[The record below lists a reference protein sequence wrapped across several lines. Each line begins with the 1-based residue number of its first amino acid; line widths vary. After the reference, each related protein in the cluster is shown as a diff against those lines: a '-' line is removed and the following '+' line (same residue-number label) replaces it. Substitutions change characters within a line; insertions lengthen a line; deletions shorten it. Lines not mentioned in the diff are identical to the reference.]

1 MNGYNFTDRVRK
13 VLQMAR
19 EEAARLHHEY
29 VGTEHILLGLIRE
42 GEGVA
47 AAVLANLQVDL
58 EEVQQKIEDTVK
70 KGKAAAAAGSDLP
83 YTSRAKKVL
92 ELAMS
97 EARELNHSYVGTEHL
112 LLGLLR
118 EEKGIAAQVLTDAGV
133 NLEQAR
139 AEVLRLLGSE
149 MPPQAGAG
157 AGATAAPAP
166 QKSEKKSKTPALDH
180 FCRDLTQLAADGQLD
195 PTIGRQKEIERVME
209 VLSRRKKNNPVLIG
223 EPGVGKTA
231 IVEGLAQLIASGNC
245 PDALKDH
252 RVLALDMAAVI
263 AGTKYR
269 GQFEERLKAVMN
281 EIAQNRNI
289 VLFIDELH
297 TLVGAGASEGALDA
311 SNMLKPALARGTLRC
326 VGATTVNEYKQIEK
340 DAALE
345 RRFQKIMVNPPNVPS
360 TIAILRGL
368 KEKYEVHHGIR
379 IKDSAIIAAAT
390 LSDRYVSDRFLPDKA
405 IDLIDEASAR
415 LSIEIDSQPTEI
427 DQIDRHIMQIE
438 IEIAALRREED
449 HLSQERLGVLEKEL
463 AGLREASGAKK
474 LAWQRERDLIGKIR
488 QLKEEIGRTQQQ
500 EQEAQRAGDLEK
512 AARLKYGTLDELK
525 KDLAKANDALDKL
538 GKNRM
543 LREAVEEE
551 DIAGIVSHWTGIPV
565 ERVLEGERRK
575 LIRME
580 QSLRQRVV
588 GQDDALVAVSNAI
601 RRSRAGIQDPERP
614 IGCFIFAGGTGVG
627 KTELARAL
635 AAFLFD
641 DERAIVRLDM
651 SEYMEKHSVARMIGA
666 PPGYV
671 GFEEG
676 GLLTEQIRRRPY
688 AVVLLDEVEKAHPDV
703 FNLFLQILDEGHLTD
718 SQGHQV
724 DFRNTVIIMTTNLGH
739 DPSSNGKPLPHEMLV
754 RETRRALREHFR
766 PEFLNRVDEVV
777 VFNSLDLEQIRKIV
791 HIQLRHLQKRLR
803 THKIDLNLDAHAEEY
818 LAGHGYDAVFGAR
831 PLKRLIQH
839 EIQDVLAYKLLDETL
854 KAGDKIEVRR
864 GKEGLTFHRV

>member
-1 MNGYNFTDRVRK
+1 MGLSLNGFTNK
-13 VLQMAR
+13 AQ
-19 EEAARLHHEY
+19 EA
-29 VGTEHILLGLIRE
+29 ILAGQK
-42 GEGVA
+42 
-47 AAVLANLQVDL
+47 LAEDKQHG
-58 EEVQQKIEDTVK
+58 KID
-70 KGKAAAAAGSDLP
+70 P
-83 YTSRAKKVL
+83 
-92 ELAMS
+92 
-97 EARELNHSYVGTEHL
+97 EHL
-112 LLGLLR
+112 LLTL
-118 EEKGIAAQVLTDAGV
+118 
-133 NLEQAR
+133 LEQPGGIVPAILERAGTSVDTMAGQLRTHLERQPRSVSTGTQPYVSKRLQAVFQR
-139 AEVLRLLGSE
+139 AEREASSLRDEFTGSE
-149 MPPQAGAG
+149 HLLIALALERGGEAFEMLKARSITRQTALELMRTVRGNQRVVEPASEDAFGALEKYCIDLVEQAKQG
-157 AGATAAPAP
+157 
-166 QKSEKKSKTPALDH
+166 K
-180 FCRDLTQLAADGQLD
+180 LD
-195 PTIGRQKEIERVME
+195 PVIGRDDEVRRVIQ
-209 VLSRRKKNNPVLIG
+209 VLSRRRKNNPVLIG

-231 IVEGLAQLIASGNC
+231 IIEGLAQRIVSGDVPETLRNKRI
-245 PDALKDH
+245 LS
-252 RVLALDMAAVI
+252 LDMASLI
-263 AGTKYR
+263 AGAKFR
-269 GQFEERLKAVMN
+269 GDFEDRLKALITAV
-281 EIAQNRNI
+281 EGAAGSI

-326 VGATTVNEYKQIEK
+326 VGATTINEYKQIEK

-345 RRFQKIMVNPPNVPS
+345 RRFQKIMVNPPDNES

-379 IKDSAIIAAAT
+379 IKDAAIIAAAT
-390 LSDRYVSDRFLPDKA
+390 LSDRYISDRFLPDKA

-427 DQIDRHIMQIE
+427 DQIDRRIMQIE

-449 HLSQERLGVLEKEL
+449 PLSKERMGVLEKEL

-474 LAWQRERDLIGKIR
+474 LAWQKERDLIGKIR
-488 QLKEEIGRTQQQ
+488 NLKEEIGRTQQQ
-500 EQEAQRAGDLEK
+500 EQEAQRAGNLEL
-512 AARLKYGTLDELK
+512 AARLKYGTLDELRK
-525 KDLAKANDALDKL
+525 ELAKANDALDKL
-538 GKNRM
+538 GKTRM
-543 LREAVEEE
+543 LREAVDEE
-551 DIAGIVSHWTGIPV
+551 DIAGIISHWTGIPV
-565 ERVLEGERRK
+565 ERVMEGERKK

-635 AAFLFD
+635 AAFMFD
-641 DERAIVRLDM
+641 DERAIIRIDM

-688 AVVLLDEVEKAHPDV
+688 AVLLLDEVEKAHPDV

-718 SQGHQV
+718 SQGHRV
-724 DFRNTVIIMTTNLGH
+724 DFRNTVIIMTTNLGQ
-739 DPSSNGKPLPHEMLV
+739 DPSTNGKPLPHEMLV

-777 VFNSLDLEQIRKIV
+777 VFKSLDQDQIRKIV
-791 HIQLRHLQKRLR
+791 RIQLRHLQKRLR
-803 THKIDLNLDAHAEEY
+803 VHKIDLNLDAHAEEY
-818 LAGHGYDAVFGAR
+818 LSDHGYDPIFGAR

-839 EIQDVLAYKLLDETL
+839 EIQDILAYKLLDETL

-864 GKEGLTFHRV
+864 GKDGLTFHRV